1 MNLLLIT
8 IAMNINS
15 KKAIKLQQMMNY
27 KKWN

>member
-1 MNLLLIT
+1 
-8 IAMNINS
+8 MNINS